1 MTKYVPPASILG
13 VSTSTLRQYV
23 TAHGLGFIKTP
34 GGQKR
39 YDISDVMRAK
49 GGEYKQ
55 HVSQTLTT
63 TSLVP
68 QRTLKLKVQSTSES
82 LPKNKKTTLS
92 DKSQASKNFTQATLS
107 TETSAQDSTTNGKD
121 LRGFWNTYKAEQS
134 KQLWLPTKTDLL
146 VLQPKSLNGSLVADS
161 SFRAVI
167 TNAPN

>member
-1 MTKYVPPASILG
+1 MTKYVPPASLLG

-23 TAHGLGFIKTP
+23 TVHGLGFIKTP

-39 YDISDVMRAK
+39 YDIFDVVRVK

-55 HVSQTLTT
+55 PNLGHHFTGPTT
-63 TSLVP
+63 NSETKGAISSK
-68 QRTLKLKVQSTSES
+68 RES

-92 DKSQASKNFTQATLS
+92 DKSQASKNFTAH
-107 TETSAQDSTTNGKD
+107 DSTTNGKD
-121 LRGFWNTYKAEQS
+121 LRSFWNTYKAEQS

-146 VLQPKSLNGSLVADS
+146 VLQSYRIKSSNGSLVADS
-161 SFRAVI
+161 SFRAAI